1 MKTMVDDYWYS
12 LSKLWHLSVLVLSV
26 LAGEEDTLV
35 CWKARQSWLFAV
47 LRDRQES
54 KIWLTCFQPL
64 SDSGKQWASTL
75 QAEPP
80 RMDVG
85 MGRGMLAWKQW
96 MWEHGKASKSVV
108 ISYSLLVDGFVAVF
122 FLLRMIKMDF
132 VLIFKFLSKFT
143 LSRERI

>member
-1 MKTMVDDYWYS
+1 
-12 LSKLWHLSVLVLSV
+12 
-26 LAGEEDTLV
+26 
-35 CWKARQSWLFAV
+35 
-47 LRDRQES
+47 
-54 KIWLTCFQPL
+54 
-64 SDSGKQWASTL
+64 
-75 QAEPP
+75 
-80 RMDVG
+80 MDVG